1 MDRKGSADLVVITFL
16 FSGSSFLSIYLSGNY
31 GLSHNQGGKAGNSK
45 GQDGST
51 AIAIDRQLWWLETK
65 AMSACL
71 YVDRDSAY

>member
-1 MDRKGSADLVVITFL
+1 MA
-16 FSGSSFLSIYLSGNY
+16 
-31 GLSHNQGGKAGNSK
+31 SHTTRGGKAGNSK